1 MVTCKVKGF
10 MDPVSGQC
18 NCDSGFVNKISN
30 EKKVRKFYSSWFA
43 NTIIKMGKV
52 ALPFMLRFDAP

>member
-1 MVTCKVKGF
+1 

-30 EKKVRKFYSSWFA
+30 EKKVRKFYSSWFEKSIVEMWKA
-43 NTIIKMGKV
+43 
-52 ALPFMLRFDAP
+52 A